1 MKSLNKKFKYNMST
15 EQDLLQKLA
24 ISKKIMDRHNNMDR
38 SSQRSNYGGGSPM
51 VEEYQPIDA
60 KYNLP
65 SDLLMEQPKTITQ
78 QSPPTKD
85 RILNSKLPDE
95 IKRLMIE
102 HPIDQPNMGASSGS
116 VLSDELVEKASRLMN
131 VNAKG
136 EPTNNMR
143 KQAPQSSNQIG
154 LSIEDIRSVVRET
167 VEDVLR
173 ENELLTESESKSNE
187 IFKFRVG
194 DHIFEGKVLR
204 IKKVSK

>member
-1 MKSLNKKFKYNMST
+1 MSA
-15 EQDLLQKLA
+15 ENDLLQKLA
-24 ISKKIMDRHNNMDR
+24 ISKKIMDRHNNMGR
-38 SSQRSNYGGGSPM
+38 SNTQSNYGGTSPM
-51 VEEYQPIDA
+51 VEDYQPISA

-65 SDLLMEQPKTITQ
+65 QDLLAEQPKTMSQ
-78 QSPPTKD
+78 PVPQTKD

-102 HPIDQPNMGASSGS
+102 HPIEQPNMGSSGGS

-136 EPTNNMR
+136 EPTNNQR
-143 KQAPQSSNQIG
+143 TQTTQPSKQVG
-154 LSIEDIRSVVRET
+154 LSLEDIKNVVRET